1 MPFNQK
7 QIIEEAELTYSSLG
21 KAFKE
26 QTKAIKDQGEE
37 QVKAIEGTSTNAH
50 YENVLLLSKERE
62 IFKNI
67 YNIRLDR
74 IEELTKKLIMMM
86 LQNLLL
92 KRVVM
97 KIILLN

>member
-7 QIIEEAELTYSSLG
+7 QIIEEAKLTYSSLG

-37 QVKAIEGTSTNAH
+37 QVKVIKGTSTNAH
-50 YENVLLLSKERE
+50 YYENVLLLSKERE
-62 IFKNI
+62 IFNNI
-67 YNIRLDR
+67 YNNRLDR

-86 LQNLLL
+86 L
-92 KRVVM
+92 
-97 KIILLN
+97 